1 MHVIKIFI
9 KRFYLNLTGSKSVKI
24 FIFDITVFLKLY
36 LKKVY

>member
-1 MHVIKIFI
+1 MHVIKIFQKI
-9 KRFYLNLTGSKSVKI
+9 LLKLNRKQVCKI